1 MAERA
6 KSSASKKRKPKA
18 KANGAGHNSTLGL
31 PGGGPPDEVKLRWL
45 GKVNTAEAAY
55 DKSAEATKKLKSQ
68 LSNVYAGAKDD
79 GCDIDALKQAR
90 RYNKR
95 AHADVAAEYSATG
108 DWLRL
113 MKSPLSEQLELFRT
127 PDWPEPV
134 NANLQ
139 GYRVGRAGGS
149 IDECQ
154 YQPGSETFASWKTGY
169 DLGQEENRESLRNA

>member
-6 KSSASKKRKPKA
+6 KGSAKKRKPKA

-90 RYNKR
+90 RLDKR